1 MKFFGE
7 KSVSSVMYNLLSIY
21 FGVSIFVLIILA
33 LESVIDFK
41 VIKMS
46 GINYIESGMFKFE
59 LENGVRSVGT
69 MILAPFGL
77 LYLIMTKIAINLF
90 DNFRE
95 NIIFDKENVKFIRNI
110 AYLKILVAIVMDF
123 QEYFHYKIAVENIV
137 VQGLT
142 INYKIFGNSRES
154 LFTVITL
161 FMIAI
166 ALEEAIKYKEEN
178 ELTV

>member
-7 KSVSSVMYNLLSIY
+7 KSVSSAIYNLLNIL
-21 FGVSIFVLIILA
+21 FGLFIFGIIIVILLLVLNPK
-33 LESVIDFK
+33 SMNND
-41 VIKMS
+41 
-46 GINYIESGMFKFE
+46 INYIESGMFKFE
-59 LENGVRSVGT
+59 LESGVRSIGI
-69 MILAPFGL
+69 MILGPFGL
-77 LYLIMTKIAINLF
+77 SYLVMIKVAINLF

-110 AYLKILVAIVMDF
+110 AYLKILFAIVRDF
-123 QEYFHYKIAVENIV
+123 QEYIHYKIAVENIV